1 MKLITKTIHNPKGD
15 GFLISFKYKDYQ
27 QLYDELRVD
36 RSITFH
42 DNHTIMYLIEIV
54 ADDHIDELTKAWDE
68 VIEFENVE
76 ERGLTVS
83 VRVENAF
90 NKK

>member
-15 GFLISFKYKDYQ
+15 GFLITSKYKDYQ
-27 QLYDELRVD
+27 QLHDNLWVD

-54 ADDHIDELTKAWDE
+54 TDDHVDELTRAWDE
-68 VIEFENVE
+68 MIAFEKLD
-76 ERGLTVS
+76 ERGLTLT